1 MSNNLSNIN
10 INEKNLIKNQYSIS
24 LLKEC
29 LDCKLIDEREVY
41 SIQQEI
47 SLILID
53 LIKKYTNG
61 QSTSVRTEVA
71 EKLLISL
78 WYAIDAYINKLENLE
93 KRIVELTAKNIK
105 NMYIEGI
112 KILENDLIELESF
125 YELMI
130 NRKLDTNSIAYN
142 DTLVEL
148 SSFFKNYVIKF
159 EAHDVP
165 VSIDY
170 PLALDDMD
178 VQGIYYVKN
187 YIESIDI
194 ENRFCNLFKKK
205 DREKLFYDYGVTY
218 KIDCDVIL
226 TNLFELIINN
236 CIFSTILGN
245 EPTNLEISEYEYEFL
260 ERQFKSMY
268 NNNVE
273 DEVID
278 YEENNI
284 IELIQVDNNLNYND
298 FEEINREI
306 RKNKKITSL
315 LMKAI
320 EVLIKRLNIEDE
332 AMIRYIK
339 RYENIFIESVLG
351 SIRDDIF
358 KGMITVSSSK
368 NESLENY
375 IIDDESKL
383 DDELFREVFNKI
395 LDSTSIVEKIKIIK
409 ENINAKKDFID
420 ILEAECLF
428 EEEYL
433 MLFSELSEL
442 ELAILGSVVFYE
454 DIRMKEIN
462 LLEFLVSKKSE
473 TTSWKIEYIDF
484 MKKQNE
490 SKIHSIEEYM
500 KQIN

>member
-10 INEKNLIKNQYSIS
+10 INENNLIKNQYSIS

-29 LDCKLIDEREVY
+29 LDCKVIDEREVY

-71 EKLLISL
+71 ENLLISI
-78 WYAIDAYINKLENLE
+78 WYAIDTYINKLENLE
-93 KRIVELTAKNIK
+93 KRVVELTAKNIK
-105 NMYIEGI
+105 NMYLEGI

-142 DTLVEL
+142 DTLEEL
-148 SSFFKNYVIKF
+148 SNFFKNYIIKF
-159 EAHDVP
+159 EAHDLP

-226 TNLFELIINN
+226 INLFELIINN

-260 ERQFKSMY
+260 ERQFKNIY
-268 NNNVE
+268 NINVE
-273 DEVID
+273 DEVRD
-278 YEENNI
+278 YEENKI
-284 IELIQVDNNLNYND
+284 IEVIEAENNLNYDD
-298 FEEINREI
+298 FEEINGDI
-306 RKNKKITSL
+306 RINKKITL
-315 LMKAI
+315 LLIEAI
-320 EVLIKRLNIEDE
+320 EVLIKRLSIEDE
-332 AMIRYIK
+332 VMIRYIK
-339 RYENIFIESVLG
+339 KYENIFIESVLS
-351 SIRDDIF
+351 SIKNDTF
-358 KGMITVSSSK
+358 KSMITVSNS
-368 NESLENY
+368 ESEPLENY

-383 DDELFREVFNKI
+383 DDEIFREIFNKI
-395 LDSTSIVEKIKIIK
+395 LDSTSIVEKIRIIK

-420 ILEAECLF
+420 ILESECLF
-428 EEEYL
+428 GEEYL

-442 ELAILGSVVFYE
+442 ELSILGNVVFFE
-454 DIRMKEIN
+454 NMRMKELN
-462 LLEFLVSKKSE
+462 LLEFLLNEKTE
-473 TTSWKIEYIDF
+473 TTLWQMEYIKF
-484 MKKQNE
+484 MKRQSEDKV
-490 SKIHSIEEYM
+490 HSIEEYM
-500 KQIN
+500 NQIN